1 VDNGH
6 GDEIW
11 QVPYAPGTGV
21 RPLSVEVLTFAGLR
35 RMDPG
40 HRLRRLHR
48 PQFHVLALIE
58 SGEGR
63 HRADFVDYPL
73 RIGSIVWIRPGV
85 VHQWT
90 DIDSVDGSLVLFTA
104 GAIDADTVSGGAR
117 PLGPGCWQASGAGWD
132 LARLAAHHLAAEHH
146 AAVGDPQSD
155 PAIILKLLLGALL
168 ARISQTALPPPGGSD
183 TTNSDV
189 FHRYRTAVEA
199 NFAVQHQVVWYA
211 RHLGYAPRTLTRA
224 TRAAVG
230 IGAKRFLDERI
241 TLEAKRLLAHTDLT
255 VARCARRLGFPD
267 QANFTTF
274 FQRQTGTA
282 PTPWR
287 RAESTD
293 RTQTSGP

>member
-1 VDNGH
+1 MDNGH
-6 GDEIW
+6 GNEIW
-11 QVPYAPGTGV
+11 QVPYAPGAGV
-21 RPLSVEVLTFAGLR
+21 RPLPVEVLTFAGLR
-35 RMDPG
+35 RMDPA
-40 HRLRRLHR
+40 HRLGRLHR
-48 PQFHVLALIE
+48 PEFHVLALIE

-73 RIGSIVWIRPGV
+73 RTASIVWIRPGV

-104 GAIDADTVSGGAR
+104 GAIDTETVSGSA
-117 PLGPGCWQASGAGWD
+117 GPMSPTCWQASETDWG
-132 LARLAAHHLAAEHH
+132 LARLAVRHLAAEHH
-146 AAVGDPQSD
+146 AAIGDPRSE
-155 PAIILKLLLGALL
+155 PVTILKLLLGALL
-168 ARISQTALPPPGGSD
+168 ARVTQTAPPPPG
-183 TTNSDV
+183 TNDDV
-189 FHRYRTAVEA
+189 FHRYRTSVEA
-199 NFAVQHQVVWYA
+199 NFATRHQVVWYA

-230 IGAKRFLDERI
+230 IGARRFLDERI
-241 TLEAKRLLAHTDLT
+241 ALEAKRLLAHTDLT
-255 VARCARRLGFPD
+255 VARCAHRLGFPD

-293 RTQTSGP
+293 QNQTSGP